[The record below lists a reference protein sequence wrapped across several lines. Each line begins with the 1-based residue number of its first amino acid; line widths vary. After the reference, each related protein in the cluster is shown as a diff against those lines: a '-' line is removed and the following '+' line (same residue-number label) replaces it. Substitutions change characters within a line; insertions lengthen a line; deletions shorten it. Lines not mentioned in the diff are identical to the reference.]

1 MGRYYRLRVGKY
13 RVVFRFD
20 TTTGEIVAEFLER
33 TKSVDLSFGK
43 PKG

>member
-1 MGRYYRLRVGKY
+1 MGRYDRLRVGKY

-20 TTTGEIVAEFLER
+20 ATLGEIVAEFLER
-33 TKSVDLSFGK
+33 RESVDMSFGK